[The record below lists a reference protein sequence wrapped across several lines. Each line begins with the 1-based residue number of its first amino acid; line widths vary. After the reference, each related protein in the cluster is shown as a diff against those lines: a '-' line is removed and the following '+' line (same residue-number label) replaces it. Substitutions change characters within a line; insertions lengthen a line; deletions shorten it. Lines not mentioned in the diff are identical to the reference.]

1 MGGGAMRVT
10 AKVSG
15 ITAAF
20 GGLRGIVEE
29 NYSVSSADRRA
40 ASVRPP
46 AATVEM

>member
-1 MGGGAMRVT
+1 MGRSDEVT

-20 GGLRGIVEE
+20 GGLRGIVGELF
-29 NYSVSSADRRA
+29 SLLCRRRA